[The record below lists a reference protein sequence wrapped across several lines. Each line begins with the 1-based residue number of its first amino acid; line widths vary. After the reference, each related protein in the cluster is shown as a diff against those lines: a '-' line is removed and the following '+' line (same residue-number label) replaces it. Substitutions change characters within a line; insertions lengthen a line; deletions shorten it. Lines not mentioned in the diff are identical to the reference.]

1 MTNVYDQHRAAFR
14 NVEAYVV
21 MNGREPF
28 AKIAFKYP
36 RDGAGRLWVY
46 IQVWGQTMVRGYAGG
61 YGYDKAS
68 AACASAANKI
78 VVNELFGH
86 VKNFVGALTI
96 DNGHYW
102 YDNLNNT
109 GFVVVRAV

>member
-1 MTNVYDQHRAAFR
+1 MTDIYGQHRAAFR

-21 MNGREPF
+21 MKGREPF
-28 AKIAFKYP
+28 AKVAFKYP

-46 IQVWGQTMVRGYAGG
+46 IHILGTPMVRGFAGG

-68 AACASAANKI
+68 TACASAAKKI
-78 VVNELFGH
+78 VVGELCGH
-86 VKNFVGALTI
+86 VTDFVGALTI
-96 DNGHYW
+96 DNGFYW
-102 YDNLNNT
+102 YDNLNKA